1 MDHAGRIVCRLYRR
15 FCGTHSRDHPVQ
27 QGFMTTPPEDA
38 VPDCEIELP
47 ADPMPVNPALEARL
61 SGAYRRI
68 LCVAI
73 ALSVAGTLTA
83 ALMFTWQSG
92 LGLAIGSLLA
102 YVNFVWLHHGT
113 ERLVERII
121 AANTKTAEG
130 KSKPRKVRFAFPFP
144 LPYPHLIAVAYVIL
158 KSYPRLLIGFIVGLI
173 LPILAAM
180 GEGIYE
186 AVVISKIDQASH

>member
-1 MDHAGRIVCRLYRR
+1 
-15 FCGTHSRDHPVQ
+15 
-27 QGFMTTPPEDA
+27 MTTPLEGSPPDQDPDPEILNLA
-38 VPDCEIELP
+38 
-47 ADPMPVNPALEARL
+47 PVNPVIEQRL
-61 SGAYRRI
+61 SGAYARI
-68 LCVAI
+68 LRVAI

-83 ALMFTWQSG
+83 TLLFTWQSG

-121 AANTKTAEG
+121 ALNRASAAAAE
-130 KSKPRKVRFAFPFP
+130 SKPRKVRFAFPFP
-144 LPYPHLIAVAYVIL
+144 LRYALLIAVAYVIL

>member
-1 MDHAGRIVCRLYRR
+1 MN
-15 FCGTHSRDHPVQ
+15 
-27 QGFMTTPPEDA
+27 TPPEDA
-38 VPDCEIELP
+38 VPEEEIDSAPIDKTPPDP
-47 ADPMPVNPALEARL
+47 AMEERL

-68 LCVAI
+68 LRVAI
-73 ALSVAGTLTA
+73 ALSIAGTLA
-83 ALMFTWQSG
+83 AGRLFTWQSS

-102 YVNFVWLHHGT
+102 YVNFVWLHRGT

-121 AANTKTAEG
+121 ASNRATAVGET
-130 KSKPRKVRFAFPFP
+130 KPRKVRFAFPFP
-144 LPYPHLIAVAYVIL
+144 LRYALLIAVAYVIL

-186 AVVISKIDQASH
+186 ALVISRIDQASR

>member
-1 MDHAGRIVCRLYRR
+1 
-15 FCGTHSRDHPVQ
+15 
-27 QGFMTTPPEDA
+27 MTTPFEGSPSKQESDPEILDQT
-38 VPDCEIELP
+38 
-47 ADPMPVNPALEARL
+47 PVNPAIEQRL
-61 SGAYRRI
+61 SGAYGRI
-68 LCVAI
+68 LRVAI
-73 ALSVAGTLTA
+73 ALSVAGTVVA

-102 YVNFVWLHHGT
+102 YINFVWLHRGT
-113 ERLVERII
+113 ERLVERIL
-121 AANTKTAEG
+121 ASNKTSTADI
-130 KSKPRKVRFAFPFP
+130 SKARKVRFAFPFP
-144 LPYPHLIAVAYVIL
+144 LRYALLIAVAYVIL

>member
-1 MDHAGRIVCRLYRR
+1 
-15 FCGTHSRDHPVQ
+15 
-27 QGFMTTPPEDA
+27 MTTPLEGSPPDQGPDPEIVNLAPVSPA
-38 VPDCEIELP
+38 VEQ
-47 ADPMPVNPALEARL
+47 RL
-61 SGAYRRI
+61 SGAYGRI
-68 LCVAI
+68 LRVTI
-73 ALSVAGTLTA
+73 ALSVAGTLVA
-83 ALMFTWQSG
+83 ALAFTWQSG

-121 AANTKTAEG
+121 ASNRTTAATAE
-130 KSKPRKVRFAFPFP
+130 SKPRKVRFAFPFP
-144 LPYPHLIAVAYVIL
+144 LRYGLLIAVAYVIL

-186 AVVISKIDQASH
+186 AVVISKINQASH

>member
-1 MDHAGRIVCRLYRR
+1 MN
-15 FCGTHSRDHPVQ
+15 
-27 QGFMTTPPEDA
+27 TPPEDA
-38 VPDCEIELP
+38 SPDQEIDPAP
-47 ADPMPVNPALEARL
+47 ADQTPPDPAMEERL

-68 LCVAI
+68 LRVAI
-73 ALSVAGTLTA
+73 VFSVAGTLAA
-83 ALMFTWQSG
+83 ALLFTWQSG

-102 YVNFVWLHHGT
+102 YINFVWLHRGT

-121 AANTKTAEG
+121 ASNRAPAVGET
-130 KSKPRKVRFAFPFP
+130 KPRKVRFAFPFP
-144 LPYPHLIAVAYVIL
+144 LRYALLIAVAYVIL

-186 AVVISKIDQASH
+186 AVVIGRIDQASR

>member
-1 MDHAGRIVCRLYRR
+1 
-15 FCGTHSRDHPVQ
+15 
-27 QGFMTTPPEDA
+27 MTTPLEGSPPDQGPDPEIVNLA
-38 VPDCEIELP
+38 
-47 ADPMPVNPALEARL
+47 PVNPAIEQRL
-61 SGAYRRI
+61 SGAYGRI
-68 LCVAI
+68 LRVAI
-73 ALSVAGTLTA
+73 ALSVAGTLVA
-83 ALMFTWQSG
+83 ALLFTWQSG
-92 LGLAIGSLLA
+92 LGLAIGALLA

-121 AANTKTAEG
+121 ASNKATTDGE
-130 KSKPRKVRFAFPFP
+130 SKPRKLRFAFPFP
-144 LPYPHLIAVAYVIL
+144 LRYALLIAVAYVIL

>member
-1 MDHAGRIVCRLYRR
+1 
-15 FCGTHSRDHPVQ
+15 
-27 QGFMTTPPEDA
+27 MTTPFEGSPPDQKSDPEILNLAPVD
-38 VPDCEIELP
+38 P
-47 ADPMPVNPALEARL
+47 AMEQRL

-68 LCVAI
+68 LRVAI
-73 ALSVAGTLTA
+73 VLSVAGTLIA
-83 ALMFTWQSG
+83 ALLFTWQSG

-102 YVNFVWLHHGT
+102 YINFVWLHRGT

-121 AANTKTAEG
+121 ASNKATPAAE
-130 KSKPRKVRFAFPFP
+130 SKPRKVRFKFPFP
-144 LPYPHLIAVAYVIL
+144 LRYALLIAVAYVIL

-186 AVVISKIDQASH
+186 AVVISKIDQASR

>member
-1 MDHAGRIVCRLYRR
+1 
-15 FCGTHSRDHPVQ
+15 
-27 QGFMTTPPEDA
+27 MTTPLEGSPPDQGPDPEIVNLA
-38 VPDCEIELP
+38 
-47 ADPMPVNPALEARL
+47 PVNPAIEQRL
-61 SGAYRRI
+61 SGAYGRI
-68 LCVAI
+68 LRTAI
-73 ALSVAGTLTA
+73 ALSVAGTIVA
-83 ALMFTWQSG
+83 ALLFTWQSG

-102 YVNFVWLHHGT
+102 YVNFVWLHRGT

-130 KSKPRKVRFAFPFP
+130 ETKPRNVRFAFPFP
-144 LPYPHLIAVAYVIL
+144 LRYALLIAVAYVIL

-186 AVVISKIDQASH
+186 ALVISKIDQASH

>member
-1 MDHAGRIVCRLYRR
+1 M
-15 FCGTHSRDHPVQ
+15 
-27 QGFMTTPPEDA
+27 MTPPEDA
-38 VPDCEIELP
+38 IPEQKIDPAP
-47 ADPMPVNPALEARL
+47 ADPIPLDPVMEQRL

-68 LCVAI
+68 LRVAI

-83 ALMFTWQSG
+83 ALFFTWQSG

-102 YVNFVWLHHGT
+102 YINFIWLHRGT
-113 ERLVERII
+113 ERIVERIL
-121 AANTKTAEG
+121 ASNKPAMADT
-130 KSKPRKVRFAFPFP
+130 SKARKVRFAFPFP
-144 LPYPHLIAVAYVIL
+144 LRYALLIGVAYVIL

-186 AVVISKIDQASH
+186 AVVISKIDQG

>member
-1 MDHAGRIVCRLYRR
+1 
-15 FCGTHSRDHPVQ
+15 
-27 QGFMTTPPEDA
+27 MTTPLEGSS
-38 VPDCEIELP
+38 PDQNTDPNLDQTPPDP
-47 ADPMPVNPALEARL
+47 AMEERL

-68 LCVAI
+68 LRVAI
-73 ALSVAGTLTA
+73 ALSVAGTLAA
-83 ALMFTWQSG
+83 ALLFTWQSG

-102 YVNFVWLHHGT
+102 YINFVWLHHGT

-121 AANTKTAEG
+121 ASNRATAVGET
-130 KSKPRKVRFAFPFP
+130 KPRKVRFAFPFP
-144 LPYPHLIAVAYVIL
+144 LRYALLIAVAYVIL

-186 AVVISKIDQASH
+186 ALVISKIDQASH

>member
-1 MDHAGRIVCRLYRR
+1 
-15 FCGTHSRDHPVQ
+15 
-27 QGFMTTPPEDA
+27 MTTPLEGSPPDQGPDPEI
-38 VPDCEIELP
+38 VNLV
-47 ADPMPVNPALEARL
+47 PVNPAIEQRL
-61 SGAYRRI
+61 SGAYGRI
-68 LCVAI
+68 LRVAI

-144 LPYPHLIAVAYVIL
+144 LRYALLIAVAYVIL